1 MEAAVEPVKQPL
13 ISNMA
18 PAAAVGDETQKP
30 SLKLEGTLDL
40 GTPIINEVP
49 ADIEDNYNSLVN
61 KNSIIDYVESPNNF
75 VVDED
80 ES

>member
-30 SLKLEGTLDL
+30 SSKLEGTLDL

-61 KNSIIDYVESPNNF
+61 KNSIIDHVESPNNF